1 MMRTMT
7 NDSGRVAWITIA
19 PVKSMALVALEHARL
34 ERTGIA
40 GDRAFAVID
49 PEGRLVNGKRIGPL
63 ATIRPDHDPAS
74 GRLTLHLPDGTD
86 VAGVVDLGAAIDAS
100 WHGSWPVREVVGP
113 WSAAISAWAGQPLR
127 LVAPVG
133 AGEGLDRGPTATL
146 LSTAALASLATAGGE
161 SRPLDGRRFRM
172 TFGINGGD
180 AHAEDGWIGRD
191 VRIGGALVRPVGN
204 VGRCAVTTQDPDTG
218 RPTFDTLGVLQ
229 RLRGTLDT
237 SEPLACGVYA
247 EVIEPGEVSLGDPIG
262 PA

>member
-100 WHGSWPVREVVGP
+100 WHGSWPVRSP
-113 WSAAISAWAGQPLR
+113 W
-127 LVAPVG
+127 
-133 AGEGLDRGPTATL
+133 E
-146 LSTAALASLATAGGE
+146 
-161 SRPLDGRRFRM
+161 
-172 TFGINGGD
+172 N
-180 AHAEDGWIGRD
+180 
-191 VRIGGALVRPVGN
+191 
-204 VGRCAVTTQDPDTG
+204 TG
-218 RPTFDTLGVLQ
+218 
-229 RLRGTLDT
+229 
-237 SEPLACGVYA
+237 SY
-247 EVIEPGEVSLGDPIG
+247 
-262 PA
+262 